1 MSPEDDMMSGQYA
14 CLGFLAG
21 FHRNCTNKNVLV
33 DNLNAKLNFLLK
45 QQRSLSFLTIVM
57 SLYIVV

>member
-1 MSPEDDMMSGQYA
+1 MLTHCHAVRKLRVRSREFPEDDMMPNGYA

-33 DNLNAKLNFLLK
+33 DNKL
-45 QQRSLSFLTIVM
+45 ST
-57 SLYIVV
+57 